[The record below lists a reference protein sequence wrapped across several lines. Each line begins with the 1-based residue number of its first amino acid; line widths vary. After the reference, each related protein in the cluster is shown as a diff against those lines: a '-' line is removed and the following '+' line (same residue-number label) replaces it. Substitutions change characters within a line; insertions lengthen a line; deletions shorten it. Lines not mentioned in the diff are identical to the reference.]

1 MILGLC
7 MADLSWPTQAGIR
20 CREFFGAASDSR
32 SALDSDSDTSEDL
45 GGAGAIGDT
54 TGMAV
59 GRFMTITDSSLTA
72 ESSAMTGSIMV
83 IPITAT
89 LTMVGSVTAALP
101 TAALT
106 TGATATRLTEVRAFT
121 RNQVGTRA
129 GSVALITA
137 EMLEAFLRAGTPA
150 LEAAASMVVRMV
162 AAGGTKDRS
171 AAS

>member
-7 MADLSWPTQAGIR
+7 MADLSWPTLAGIR

-89 LTMVGSVTAALP
+89 LTMVGSVTPALP
-101 TAALT
+101 TATLT
-106 TGATATRLTEVRAFT
+106 TATRLTEVRAFA
-121 RNQVGTRA
+121 RSQEHTRA
-129 GSVALITA
+129 ASVALVMA
-137 EMLEAFLRAGTPA
+137 EMLEAFRRAGTPA